1 MQKVSVSLD
10 ERDVEFLD
18 YQTAQGRFPSRS
30 AGVSAGVRLLR
41 DLDLADSYAEAFA
54 QWADAESGRLWDSTT
69 GDGVV

>member
-10 ERDVEFLD
+10 DQDVEFLD

-30 AGVSAGVRLLR
+30 AGVAAGVRLLR

-54 QWADAESGRLWDSTT
+54 EWNAAESDRLWDSTA
-69 GDGVV
+69 GDGIA